1 MDRILRLPARGQP
14 PHESLSSQPSH
25 GHGKLVGK
33 SAAEDRTVQAFPDL
47 RVQNAIISDACGIGD
62 RRGLM
67 VSAPTAHRV
76 DLGSIPSFGHFRIGQ
91 FFRKN
96 RMLYNQKSGY
106 YTSDDAG
113 HPPTSVRVIAR

>member
-1 MDRILRLPARGQP
+1 MQRSQLLRNPEPQKSFPQSIWWLWAAAK
-14 PHESLSSQPSH
+14 L
-25 GHGKLVGK
+25 GKRFTTVNLRAVTMGVVI
-33 SAAEDRTVQAFPDL
+33 SASGAKWRMPDVIVSVPTV
-47 RVQNAIISDACGIGD
+47 
-62 RRGLM
+62 
-67 VSAPTAHRV
+67 HRV

-113 HPPTSVRVIAR
+113 QPPTSVRVIAR